1 MSLRGLLP
9 LLDALPAYARLRDA
23 LAAPVPS
30 SAEGTAVEG
39 PSAGL
44 PLRLSAPDA
53 ARGLLLAGL
62 LGGSDRRASPNGGPG
77 PKEPVPRDPQG
88 TWVQGAALVVTARP
102 EEAQRLVDELATYLG
117 SQEGEEE
124 TDQGV
129 RVLLFPESEALPFE
143 RLEVDEGVVQGRLRV
158 LAGLAAGAGLALH
171 PEQDGHDQTGI
182 DASNG
187 KGQGRALVQGKALVV
202 ASVAALLQR
211 TLAHATFLEAC
222 HTLRVGQ
229 RVETE
234 ELLRRWLAMGYAID
248 SAVEVPG
255 TVSRRG
261 GILDIY
267 PPHQASP
274 ARIELVGDRIESIRL
289 FDPATQ
295 RSQDQVDSIQI
306 VPAQE
311 MLPLLAGPGSPRRR
325 DALDLASMGGPEGD
339 GRGRAMA
346 LELEALESGAHVDGG
361 AFYTGFFNSGSLLDY
376 LSPESVLVLVEPQQ
390 IEQVAA
396 ELEEQEASLRGAK
409 EARGELP
416 AGFPSPR
423 WPWKRVWEEMEG
435 RARRVHLEWLG
446 STGQGQEVGLGAAPT
461 YWGRLE
467 EFAAGVGR
475 LAQEGRRV
483 VLLSHHGQRLA
494 ELLRDHDVGAGTLP
508 DLDGPPA
515 PGSVSLVGGWL
526 PEGFSLSLPDGDLVL
541 LTDREIFG
549 QSKRRRP
556 VRRRSA
562 RREAF
567 FSDLR
572 PGTYVVHIDHGIGL
586 FVGTRRIAG
595 EQGEKEYLTLEY
607 AEGDRLYVPPEH
619 LDRLSPYVAPREEAP
634 NVTRLGTQEWTRA
647 KARAGKAA
655 REMAQELLSLYAA
668 RRVLQGHAFAP
679 DTVWQQEMEDG
690 FPHVETPDQ
699 LEAIQDVKAGMED
712 PHPLD
717 RLICGDVGYGK
728 TEIALRAA
736 FKAVQDGKQVA
747 FLCPTTILAQQHYAT
762 FTERLSPF
770 PVRVEVLSRF
780 RTEAEQQ
787 AVVEGLRA
795 GSVDI
800 VIGTHRLVQKDVS
813 FRDLGLLI
821 IDDEQRFGVVH
832 KERFKQL
839 RRELDVL
846 TLTATPIPRTLY
858 MALSGVRDMSTIETP
873 PESRQPVRT
882 FVSEYS
888 DDLVREAV
896 LREMDRGGQVFFV
909 HNRIRNIAEWAAKVQ
924 ALVPAAR
931 VVVGHGRMDEGD
943 LAAVMAEFVEGRA
956 DVLVCTTIIESGLD
970 LPNANTIIVH
980 SPELLGLAQ
989 MYQLRG
995 RVGRGAHMA
1004 YAYFLVPRGKRI
1016 TESAEKRLRAILAHQ
1031 ELGAGFRIAMKDL
1044 EIRGAGNLLGS
1055 QQSGHIHAVGF
1066 ELYVRL
1072 LEEAVEDL
1080 KAEEGGAPRPSA
1092 PPQVNLS
1099 LPLEA
1104 SIPSEYVE
1112 DLPMRLGLYQRLARV
1127 PDHEAVE
1134 ELRRELRDRFGE
1146 PPEEVASLLYGVGV
1160 KLLAGAA
1167 GVESVATEGDHIALR
1182 LRESLGGAGP
1192 ALQRQLGPG
1201 ARVGDRLIRVEL
1213 GAEWRQRLVAILEG
1227 VAAFRERVLALVES
1241 HA

>member
-1 MSLRGLLP
+1 LLE
-9 LLDALPAYARLRDA
+9 ALPAYARLRDEL
-23 LAAPVPS
+23 LAPTTSPAQ
-30 SAEGTAVEG
+30 G
-39 PSAGL
+39 PPAG

-62 LGGSDRRASPNGGPG
+62 AEAAGKAPRQSPGAPTSRESGPKDDEPGGP
-77 PKEPVPRDPQG
+77 QG
-88 TWVQGAALVVTARP
+88 IRGQGCVLVVTARP
-102 EEAQRLVDELATYLG
+102 EEAQRLADELTMYLG
-117 SQEGEEE
+117 GEGEEE
-124 TDQGV
+124 AANGTP

-158 LAGLAAGAGLALH
+158 LAALAGGHALNPSSLA
-171 PEQDGHDQTGI
+171 PDTNVPG
-182 DASNG
+182 SNG
-187 KGQGRALVQGKALVV
+187 NNSRNPQGAWVQGCALVV

-211 TLAHATFLEAC
+211 TLAHETFLESC

-229 RVETE
+229 RVQTE

-248 SAVEVPG
+248 TAVEVPG

-267 PPHQASP
+267 PPHQALP
-274 ARIELVGDRIESIRL
+274 ARIELVGDAIESIRL

-295 RSQDQVDSIQI
+295 RSQEQVDSILL

-311 MLPLLAGPGSPRRR
+311 MLPRLAGAGQDLHPSLATPSFRESDPEGEQVQGTAL
-325 DALDLASMGGPEGD
+325 ALDL
-339 GRGRAMA
+339 
-346 LELEALESGAHVDGG
+346 EALASGARVEGS
-361 AFYTGFFNSGSLLDY
+361 AFYAGFFNTGSLLDY
-376 LSPESVLVLVEPQQ
+376 LNPESVLVLAEPQQ
-390 IEQVAA
+390 IERVAA
-396 ELEEQEASLRGAK
+396 DLAEQEASLRTTK
-409 EARGELP
+409 EAQDELP
-416 AGFPSPR
+416 PGFPSPR
-423 WPWKRVWEEMEG
+423 WPWERIRGQMEG
-435 RARRVHLEWLG
+435 WSRRVHLEWLG
-446 STGQGQEVGLGAAPT
+446 ATGEAQELGVAAAPT

-467 EFAAGVGR
+467 EFAAGVGK
-475 LAQEGRRV
+475 LVQEGRRV

-494 ELLRDHDVGAGTLP
+494 ELLQDHGVGAGTLSE
-508 DLDGPPA
+508 PPA
-515 PGSVSLVGGWL
+515 PGSVSLVGGSL
-526 PEGFSLSLPDGDLVL
+526 PEGFRLSLADGDLVL
-541 LTDREIFG
+541 LTDKEIFG
-549 QSKRRRP
+549 QSKRRHP
-556 VRRRSA
+556 VRRRST

-567 FSDLR
+567 FSDLK
-572 PGTYVVHIDHGIGL
+572 PGTYVVHVDHGIGL
-586 FVGTRRIAG
+586 FVGTHRIAG
-595 EQGEKEYLTLEY
+595 DQGEKEYLTLEY

-619 LDRLSPYVAPREEAP
+619 LDRLSPYGAPREEAP
-634 NVTRLGTQEWTRA
+634 NVTRLGTQEWARA
-647 KARAGKAA
+647 KARASKAA

-679 DTVWQQEMEDG
+679 DTVWQQEMEEG
-690 FPHVETPDQ
+690 FPYVETPDQ
-699 LEAIQDVKAGMED
+699 MEAILEVKAGMEE
-712 PHPLD
+712 PRPLD

-762 FTERLSPF
+762 FTDRLSPY
-770 PVRVEVLSRF
+770 PVRIEVLSRF

-787 AVVEGLRA
+787 DVVDRLRT

-800 VIGTHRLVQKDVS
+800 VVGTHRLVQKDVV

-821 IDDEQRFGVVH
+821 IDDEQRFGVTH

-896 LREMDRGGQVFFV
+896 LREIERGGQVFFV

-924 ALVPAAR
+924 SLVPDAR
-931 VVVGHGRMDEGD
+931 VAVGHGRMDEGE
-943 LAAVMAEFVEGRA
+943 LAKVMAKFVEGRA
-956 DVLVCTTIIESGLD
+956 DVLVCTTIIEAGLD

-1016 TESAEKRLRAILAHQ
+1016 TEAAEKRLRAILAHQ
-1031 ELGAGFRIAMKDL
+1031 ELGSGFRIAMKDL

-1072 LEEAVEDL
+1072 LEEAVADL
-1080 KAEEGGAPRPSA
+1080 KAEEGGAPRSPQL
-1092 PPQVNLS
+1092 PQVNLN

-1104 SIPSEYVE
+1104 SIPSDYVE

-1127 PDHEAVE
+1127 PDYEAVE
-1134 ELRRELRDRFGE
+1134 ELRQELRDRFGE
-1146 PPEEVASLLYGVGV
+1146 PPEEVASLLYGVRV
-1160 KLLAGAA
+1160 KLLAASA
-1167 GVESVATEGDHIALR
+1167 GVESVATEGDYLALR

-1192 ALQRQLGPG
+1192 ALQRQLGPR
-1201 ARVGDRLIRVEL
+1201 ARVGDRLIRLEI
-1213 GAEWRQRLVAILEG
+1213 GSAWREHLVTTLED
-1227 VAAFRERVLALVES
+1227 VAAFRERVLALVGS
-1241 HA
+1241 LQ